1 MHSLTSLL
9 RIFVVLSVLTM
20 PLQAQQSNEIRSYV
34 FGNSLINHLS
44 ESDETTVPHWLYHL
58 AKAANNDYAVE
69 GQWGLLRN
77 FAIDLPPI
85 ANWSFHD
92 IPGIWNPDR
101 KSFGKAGFNTILINP
116 ANYIQYQAP
125 NVPYDGDN
133 EGGATPVSATLETFD
148 WLADQQLGMHYYIYE
163 GWADMAGLIG
173 HFPPSQ
179 AGLKQYH
186 SFVLGESHEW
196 YKTYVGAL
204 QEARP
209 DQNIKLIPVAPIL
222 SKLLTNPALSGIPA
236 TELYADD
243 APHGTA
249 TLYFLASL
257 ITYQY
262 LYSENAPLNFDI
274 PETVHPLVRDNY
286 PMIVR
291 FIASYNTASVGN
303 SPANPSL
310 AMGLDGIADWSA
322 QQPFVDIMKSAR
334 PWTGH
339 LAGQW
344 GGWDADDL
352 EIRGYLDVDGW
363 PKSIPNEVTH
373 VEAFIL
379 TNQPKEA
386 VSLRGRYRLKYD
398 GEGSINLSG
407 RAYNI
412 KYSSGEIRFDFTP
425 GEDTVGII
433 IKETDPKGT
442 GNYIRNIS
450 VVKVDDIPLFQV
462 GVVFN
467 PHWIRRIK
475 DLRSV
480 RFMDWMFTNGSMQS
494 EWNRRPKIADYT
506 YVRRG
511 VPVEMMVKLANEI
524 GVDPWFNMPHMATD
538 TYSRN
543 FASYVYT
550 NLDPRLKTYVEYSN
564 EVWNFTF
571 PQTAWALHQA
581 EERWGS
587 KGKQDGWMQF
597 AGMRA
602 AIMAKIWGEVYGA
615 SANDRLV
622 RVIAAHTD
630 WPGLE
635 EGLLQAPLWQAE
647 NGNAPPV
654 SSFDAYAVTGYF
666 GLDLGTDEKAPTVLE
681 WIKQSLNTAVEA
693 AGTLGL
699 SGQEYEAY
707 IAAHKYDLAVSLVAQ
722 NILDDS
728 LNHLLTDAL
737 PYQSKVAAENG
748 LDLIMYEGGTHVVG
762 IGEWAGNPDLSAFFN
777 HFNYTPEVAEVYKVL
792 LNKWR
797 EIGGTQFNAFVDVA
811 RTSRWGSWGSLRHLD
826 DQNPRWDVL
835 KQFNAETPAWWSNR
849 SADTFTQGVFQ
860 IGTEAV
866 ETLKGTSEEDT
877 LLADDGDDVL
887 VSSGGGD
894 YLHGGGGFDRAV
906 LSGLMTDYSFQ
917 KQDAVLLAI
926 GPTGTTRL
934 FSIEA
939 LQFEADPDVV
949 HMVSDL

>member
-1 MHSLTSLL
+1 MQFLATFMRTFCILN
-9 RIFVVLSVLTM
+9 VLAM
-20 PLQAQQSNEIRSYV
+20 PLQAQQTNEIRSYV

-58 AKAANNDYAVE
+58 AKTADNEYAVE

-77 FAIDLPPI
+77 FAIDLPPF
-85 ANWSFHD
+85 ANWSFRD
-92 IPGIWNPDR
+92 IPNFWSPDR
-101 KSFGKAGFNTILINP
+101 KPFGKAGFNTILINP

-133 EGGATPVSATLETFD
+133 EGGATPISATLKTFD
-148 WLADQQLGMHYYIYE
+148 WLANQQPGMNYYIYE

-179 AGLKQYH
+179 AGLAQYH
-186 SFVLGESHEW
+186 RFVLGESHEW
-196 YKTYVGAL
+196 YKTYVKAL

-209 DQNIKLIPVAPIL
+209 DLNIKLIPVAPIL
-222 SKLLTNPALSGIPA
+222 SKLLTDPALSSILA
-236 TELYADD
+236 TELYSDD

-262 LYSENAPLNFDI
+262 LYNENAPLDFEI
-274 PETVHPLVRDNY
+274 PKTVHPLVRDNY

-291 FIASYNTASVGN
+291 FIASYDIASARN
-303 SPANPSL
+303 SPVNPSL

-339 LAGQW
+339 LPDQW
-344 GGWDADDL
+344 GGWDGNDL
-352 EIRGYLDVDGW
+352 ETRGYLDKNGW
-363 PKSIPNEVTH
+363 PKRIPNEVTH
-373 VEAFIL
+373 VETFIL
-379 TNQPKEA
+379 TNQPEEA
-386 VSLRGRYRLKYD
+386 VSTKGRYRLKYE
-398 GEGSINLSG
+398 GKGSISLSG
-407 RAYNI
+407 RARNI
-412 KYSSGEIRFDFTP
+412 KYLNGEIRFDYTP

-433 IKETDPKGT
+433 IKETDPNGT

-450 VVKVDDIPLFQV
+450 VVKTDNIPLFEV

-467 PHWIRRIK
+467 PNWIHRIK
-475 DLRSV
+475 DLRAV

-494 EWNRRPKIADYT
+494 EWGERPKIADYT

-511 VPVEMMVKLANEI
+511 VPVEIMVQLANEI
-524 GVDPWFNMPHMATD
+524 GVDPWFNMPHMGTD

-543 FASYVYT
+543 FASYVYD
-550 NLDPRLKTYVEYSN
+550 NLDHRLKAYVEYSN

-571 PQTAWALHQA
+571 PQTAWASRQA

-602 AIMAKIWGEVYGA
+602 AVTAGIWGDVFGA
-615 SANDRLV
+615 STNDRLV
-622 RVIAAHTD
+622 RVIATHTD

-635 EGLLQAPLWQAE
+635 ESLLQAPLWQAE

-666 GLDLGTDEKAPTVLE
+666 GLDLGTDEKAPMVLK
-681 WIKQSLNTAVEA
+681 WIKQSVNTAGDV
-693 AGTLGL
+693 AGSLGL

-707 IAAHKYDLAVSLVAQ
+707 IAAHKYDLAVTLVAQ
-722 NILDDS
+722 DILDSS
-728 LNHLLTDAL
+728 LNYLLAEAL

-762 IGEWAGNPDLSAFFN
+762 IGDWAGNPDLSAFFN
-777 HFNYTPEVAEVYKVL
+777 HFNYTPEVAEIYKVL
-792 LNKWR
+792 LDKWR

-811 RTSRWGSWGSLRHLD
+811 RTSRWGSWGALRHLD
-826 DQNPRWDVL
+826 DQNPRWEIL

-849 SADTFTQGVFQ
+849 PVNTFAHGVFQ
-860 IGTEAV
+860 KGTEAA
-866 ETLKGTSEEDT
+866 ETLNGTSEEDT
-877 LLADDGDDVL
+877 LLAGDGDDVL
-887 VSSGGGD
+887 VSSGGAD
-894 YLHGGGGFDRAV
+894 YLHGGDGFDQAV

-917 KQDAVLLAI
+917 KQGAILLAI
-926 GPTGTTRL
+926 GPTGTARL

-939 LQFEADPDVV
+939 LQFTAEPNVV
-949 HMVSDL
+949 HTVSDL